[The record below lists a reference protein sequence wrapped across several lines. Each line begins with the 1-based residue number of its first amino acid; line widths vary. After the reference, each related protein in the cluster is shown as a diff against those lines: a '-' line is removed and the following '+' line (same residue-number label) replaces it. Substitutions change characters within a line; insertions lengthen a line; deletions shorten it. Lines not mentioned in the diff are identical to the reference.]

1 MSNVQSRNKRHS
13 SRGKYNEPQIVE
25 EGMQHI
31 LRCNLC
37 EAKECSKYPV
47 QGQGGKIPQGKIKMD
62 RPHKNTHNAT
72 F

>member
-13 SRGKYNEPQIVE
+13 SRGKYNEPQIVK
-25 EGMQHI
+25 GMHHI

-47 QGQGGKIPQGKIKMD
+47 QGQGGKIPRGIIKMD